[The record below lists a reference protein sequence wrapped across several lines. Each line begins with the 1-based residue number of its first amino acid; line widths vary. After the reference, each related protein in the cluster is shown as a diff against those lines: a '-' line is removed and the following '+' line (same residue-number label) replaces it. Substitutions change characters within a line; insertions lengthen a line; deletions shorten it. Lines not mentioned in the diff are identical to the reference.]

1 MKIIN
6 YISIIA
12 MPSILLVIIANSF
25 IEKNKI
31 YDIFFEGVKE
41 GVKIVYNIFP
51 TLLGLFVAV
60 GALRN
65 SGLIDLII
73 NLISPIIERFS
84 IPKEIMPL
92 AILRPVSGSVSMAIA
107 TDIISNNGVDS
118 KIGKIASVI
127 MGSTETTL
135 YTIAIYTSCVKVKK
149 SRGILIA
156 ALVGDITGMVVSLAI
171 CSFL

>member
-60 GALRN
+60 GAFRN
-65 SGLIDLII
+65 SGLIDLTI